1 MKRLTARGL
10 KSAAELSADRPHGDR
25 LKYIAGCRCDGCRRS
40 NADYE
45 RMRQAARVAG
55 DWNGIVSAA
64 PARAHLLALSR
75 IGVGRMAV
83 HDATDLAYSILHDI
97 RHGKK
102 LRIRA
107 RTARK
112 ILAVSAAQR
121 ADRAIIPGKR
131 TYRLIERLLEEGY
144 TKAQLARELGYSSPA
159 LQFRKGSRVTL
170 RSEARMIALHH
181 RLTT

>member
-1 MKRLTARGL
+1 MKLAARGL
-10 KSAAELSADRPHGDR
+10 RSAAELSADRPHGDR
-25 LKYIAGCRCDGCRRS
+25 LKYIAGCRCEGCRRS
-40 NADYE
+40 NTEYE
-45 RMRQAARVAG
+45 RMRQAARRAG

-64 PARAHLLALSR
+64 PARAHLLALAR
-75 IGVGRMAV
+75 IGVGRRAV
-83 HDATDLAYSILHDI
+83 HHVTDIADSVLHEI
-97 RHGKK
+97 RRGTR

-121 ADRAIIPGKR
+121 ADRSVVPGKR
-131 TYRLIERLLEEGY
+131 MYRLIERLLEEGY
-144 TKAQLARELGYSSPA
+144 TKAHLARELGYSSPA